1 MFPPPARAMPR
12 FAAAPVLTLAL
23 ALATAGCGGRR
34 ATVPQ
39 RDVPGIAT
47 ARRVNVEL
55 RLARESID
63 ADEETMPFTLRLTN
77 PERAPMRV
85 DFTGD
90 PLYPRGPR
98 DKAPIPALWYMI
110 ERYDRASHVGSISRT
125 FVSRDTVLAAGE
137 TMEVPVEHA
146 MRQMG
151 MNPGTYRIRGGIGA
165 HASGWVLF
173 TVTK

>member
-1 MFPPPARAMPR
+1 MHRP
-12 FAAAPVLTLAL
+12 AAARVLAFAL
-23 ALATAGCGGRR
+23 VLVAAGCGGRR
-34 ATVPQ
+34 AAVPS
-39 RDVPGIAT
+39 RDVPGVAT

-55 RLARESID
+55 RLGRESIG
-63 ADEETMPFTLRLTN
+63 ATEETMPFTLRLTN
-77 PERAPMRV
+77 PEREAMRV

-110 ERYDRASHVGSISRT
+110 ERYDRASHVGSISQT
-125 FVSRDTVLAAGE
+125 FSSRDTVLAAGE

-146 MRQMG
+146 LRQMG